1 MHVIKQFAAER
12 IRERIALGQH
22 VAEQLAAHQA
32 DLLDQAVD
40 ADGKRFRPSEHG
52 IDLGFLGRQL
62 LPLGGND
69 VGFLLAFGRC
79 RSELLEPGVYLRQ
92 ARPERDRAGKQ
103 LARKLLELQPD
114 LDELGVLVAAGG
126 DPFFELVGLPGVSV
140 DEATLLVDK
149 RVACIADA
157 LRKAPDGKA
166 ATTRK
171 ETIRARQR
179 RTNGMISQRLGW
191 TDFGSPLRGP

>member
-1 MHVIKQFAAER
+1 MS
-12 IRERIALGQH
+12 GSCW
-22 VAEQLAAHQA
+22 
-32 DLLDQAVD
+32 
-40 ADGKRFRPSEHG
+40 PS
-52 IDLGFLGRQL
+52 
-62 LPLGGND
+62 GGAGPSCSSL
-69 VGFLLAFGRC
+69 V
-79 RSELLEPGVYLRQ
+79 VYLRQ

-157 LRKAPDGKA
+157 LRKDAG
-166 ATTRK
+166 RK
-171 ETIRARQR
+171 GRDDKKQRQ
-179 RTNGMISQRLGW
+179 
-191 TDFGSPLRGP
+191 